1 VFMFKKL
8 VKWLVIVIS
17 VLAMTFLLLRLGFK
31 IAYTIKP
38 ELGYS
43 YIEDKAP
50 KVKSIQSFGA
60 DRQYVSIGLDRNHI
74 TGDVGMTQNYFVTAS
89 YKYRVDAKAN
99 KLKIDKGESV
109 IITTYDLN
117 TSNFKKKTFDLLPIL
132 LKDGINH
139 QIIDLTAI
147 TYEGKD
153 YLELTYYTT
162 DLKANTI
169 WYDMESERVESAKS
183 TDYQIVY
190 ELFGK
195 EYDKLDF
202 SSKIRSDYGIF
213 IGKLNLNNT
222 YQKAK
227 NLENTNLA
235 LELPKVAENLSN
247 GEALFARPGQVSTE
261 EWFNTALHWFA
272 PKGQEIM
279 EIYAKD
285 LESGE
290 KTQIKSYADFEEWKK
305 YIQVIKGG

>member
-1 VFMFKKL
+1 ML
-8 VKWLVIVIS
+8 I
-17 VLAMTFLLLRLGFK
+17 
-31 IAYTIKP
+31 
-38 ELGYS
+38 
-43 YIEDKAP
+43 
-50 KVKSIQSFGA
+50 
-60 DRQYVSIGLDRNHI
+60 LDN
-74 TGDVGMTQNYFVTAS
+74 
-89 YKYRVDAKAN
+89 
-99 KLKIDKGESV
+99 
-109 IITTYDLN
+109 
-117 TSNFKKKTFDLLPIL
+117 
-132 LKDGINH
+132 
-139 QIIDLTAI
+139 
-147 TYEGKD
+147 
-153 YLELTYYTT
+153 YTT

-305 YIQVIKGG
+305 IHPSN

>member
-1 VFMFKKL
+1 MFKKL
-8 VKWLVIVIS
+8 IKLLAIAIS
-17 VLAMTFLLLRLGFK
+17 VLVMTFLILRLGFQ

-38 ELGYS
+38 ELGYR
-43 YIEDKAP
+43 YFEDAAP

-132 LKDGINH
+132 LKDGVNH

-147 TYEGKD
+147 TYKGKD

-162 DLKANTI
+162 DLKAATI
-169 WYDMESERVESAKS
+169 WYDMESERVESARS

-202 SSKIRSDYGIF
+202 SSQIRSDYGMF
-213 IGKLNLNNT
+213 IGKLNLNNA

-247 GEALFARPGQVSTE
+247 GEALFARPAQVSTE

-285 LESGE
+285 VKTGE

-305 YIQVIKGG
+305 VHQSN

>member
-1 VFMFKKL
+1 MKKL
-8 VKWLVIVIS
+8 IKWLLIVIS
-17 VLAMTFLLLRLGFK
+17 VLAMIFLLLRLGFK
-31 IAYTIKP
+31 IVYTIKP

-43 YIEDKAP
+43 FVEDKAP
-50 KVKSIQSFGA
+50 KVKSIQSYGA

-162 DLKANTI
+162 DLKADTI

-213 IGKLNLNNT
+213 IGKLNLNNA

-227 NLENTNLA
+227 NLENTNL
-235 LELPKVAENLSN
+235 L
-247 GEALFARPGQVSTE
+247 
-261 EWFNTALHWFA
+261 
-272 PKGQEIM
+272 
-279 EIYAKD
+279 
-285 LESGE
+285 
-290 KTQIKSYADFEEWKK
+290 
-305 YIQVIKGG
+305 

>member
-1 VFMFKKL
+1 M
-8 VKWLVIVIS
+8 IIS
-17 VLAMTFLLLRLGFK
+17 VLVLSLLVIRLGFE

-38 ELGYS
+38 ELGYR
-43 YIEDKAP
+43 YIEDPAP

-60 DRQYVSIGLDRNHI
+60 DRQYVSIGLDRNYI
-74 TGDVGMTQNYFVTAS
+74 TGNVGMTQNYFVTAS

-99 KLKIDKGESV
+99 ELKIDKGESL

-139 QIIDLTAI
+139 QIIELAPI
-147 TYEGKD
+147 TYKGKD
-153 YLELTYYTT
+153 YLKLTYYTT
-162 DLKANTI
+162 NFKAATI

-183 TDYQIVY
+183 RDYQIVY
-190 ELFGK
+190 GGFGK
-195 EYDKLDF
+195 EYDNFDF
-202 SSKIRSDYGIF
+202 PSRIRSDYGMF
-213 IGKLNLNNT
+213 IGKLNLNSA

-227 NLENTNLA
+227 NLEDTNLA

-247 GEALFARPGQVSTE
+247 GEILFARPAQVSPE
-261 EWFNTALHWFA
+261 EWFNTVLHWLA

-279 EIYAKD
+279 EVYAKD
-285 LESGE
+285 IKTGE

-305 YIQVIKGG
+305 VHPSDQ

>member
-1 VFMFKKL
+1 MKKL
-8 VKWLVIVIS
+8 IKWLLIVIS
-17 VLAMTFLLLRLGFK
+17 VLAMIFLLLRLGFK
-31 IAYTIKP
+31 IVYTIKP

-43 YIEDKAP
+43 FVEDKAP
-50 KVKSIQSFGA
+50 KVKSIQSYGA
-60 DRQYVSIGLDRNHI
+60 DRQYVSIRLDRNHI

-162 DLKANTI
+162 DLKADTI

-213 IGKLNLNNT
+213 IGKLNLNNA

-247 GEALFARPGQVSTE
+247 VEALYGRPAQVNTE

-285 LESGE
+285 LETGE
-290 KTQIKSYADFEEWKK
+290 KTQIKSYADFKEWKK
-305 YIQVIKGG
+305 QHPSND